1 MYYCYGITEKG
12 IMPHNEDAMLIGESV
27 VDDGRCEHTINSPFI
42 SAVSDGVSGE
52 NAGEV
57 ASKMSLE
64 LIRDM
69 HYTGIIRLDIRQ
81 IGRAHV

>member
-27 VDDGRCEHTINSPFI
+27 VDDGRCEYTLNSPFI

-52 NAGEV
+52 NAGEEDI
-57 ASKMSLE
+57 SLGE
-64 LIRDM
+64 NEAEWPDEWN
-69 HYTGIIRLDIRQ
+69 DK
-81 IGRAHV
+81 